1 MEEERIAR
9 EAAEL
14 AEEQAARGR
23 ERELRQ
29 QKAAEVA
36 RIRAKLAD
44 GLELTASEQALL
56 REAEAEQDMELLK
69 LLLEATRSRRDR
81 IRRPAW
87 NGR

>member
-14 AEEQAARGR
+14 AEEQAARER

-36 RIRAKLAD
+36 RI
-44 GLELTASEQALL
+44 ASSWP
-56 REAEAEQDMELLK
+56 
-69 LLLEATRSRRDR
+69 TGS
-81 IRRPAW
+81 
-87 NGR
+87 N